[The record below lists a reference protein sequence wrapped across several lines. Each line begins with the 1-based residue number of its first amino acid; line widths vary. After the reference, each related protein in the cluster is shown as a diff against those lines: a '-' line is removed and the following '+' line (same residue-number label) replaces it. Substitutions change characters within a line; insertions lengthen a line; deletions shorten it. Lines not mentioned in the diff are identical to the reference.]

1 MAMTPRPPH
10 APDRRTLKVHAVESG
25 GAAGPVRAEERV
37 AKLMANRG
45 LCSRREAE
53 RLIEQGAVM
62 VNGVVV
68 REQGCKAPPDVDI
81 RIASGGLAELAAQVT
96 ILLHKPIG
104 VVSTQPE
111 AGQTPAWKL
120 VTRARVHGAGEP
132 SALARAIAAPS
143 SLAVAGRLDRAS
155 RGLLVLTQDGSVA
168 RRIIG
173 GHGVEKCYVVRTA
186 EPATDVQ
193 MRKLRG
199 RLSLDAQP
207 LLPMSVERVAD
218 DTLRFVLV
226 EGKKHQIRR
235 LCRRFGLTVVDLFRV
250 AIGPLAIGD
259 LPEGCWRVVRP
270 EELERLRAD
279 GRVSS
284 QQRKAESGRAESRMR
299 NRKN

>member
-1 MAMTPRPPH
+1 MAMTPRRPH
-10 APDRRTLKVHAVESG
+10 ATGRRTLEIAERENAG
-25 GAAGPVRAEERV
+25 TAGPLRAEERV

-62 VNGVVV
+62 VNGIVV
-68 REQGCKAPPDVDI
+68 REQGCKAPPDADI
-81 RIASGGLAELAAQVT
+81 RVAPGGVAQLAAQIT

-111 AGQTPAWKL
+111 AGQTPAWRL
-120 VTRARVHGAGEP
+120 VTRARAHGTGE
-132 SALARAIAAPS
+132 ATVLARATAEPWT
-143 SLAVAGRLDRAS
+143 LAVAGRLDRAS

-173 GHGVEKCYVVRTA
+173 GQGVEKCYVVRMA
-186 EPATDVQ
+186 EPVTEVQ
-193 MRKLRG
+193 IRKLRG
-199 RLSLDAQP
+199 QLSLDAQP
-207 LLPMSVERVAD
+207 LLPMRVERVAD

-259 LPEGCWRVVRP
+259 LPEGRWRLVRAD
-270 EELERLRAD
+270 ELARLRED
-279 GRVSS
+279 GR
-284 QQRKAESGRAESRMR
+284 APMIENGR
-299 NRKN
+299 